1 MGEGAGWLTLT
12 PPEQPELE
20 ISLFLVA
27 EGAMFD
33 KDTVPSMTILI
44 KKDRW
49 ERQYLPVNTY
59 LPLMKN

>member
-12 PPEQPELE
+12 PPGLSELE
-20 ISLFLVA
+20 ITLFIVA

-33 KDTVPSMTILI
+33 KDTVPSMTSLI

-49 ERQYLPVNTY
+49 ERHYLPVNTY
-59 LPLMKN
+59 LPFMKN